1 MMNDVAAAKELE
13 RLSAIEEIKQ
23 AKARYFRGVDTSD
36 GALVRGVLAD
46 DCVLDY
52 MGCCTD
58 PKTGQDF
65 LPSMNV
71 VMRGSAS
78 WSGDGFT
85 KVGIVSAHHGH
96 NSEISL
102 TSETT
107 AEARDRPGP
116 AASAHRL
123 KQLGQGA
130 RVGDVARGL
139 MAADAG
145 AVHDPPGVGVGD
157 DPVHQALVVPDDQVA
172 DLPVVAIDEVRLRRP
187 LLQQRTA
194 HLGAD
199 NPKVTRQL
207 FLAMR
212 SAAASPRA
220 VLQIEEFVRE
230 EVAALAADGRWPV
243 TRLYDIGD
251 P

>member
-71 VMRGSAS
+71 VMRL
-78 WSGDGFT
+78 SGARLLPRDLREGRRPLEDQDP
-85 KVGIVSAHHGH
+85 AHPAHPGGGR
-96 NSEISL
+96 L
-102 TSETT
+102 
-107 AEARDRPGP
+107 ARDRPGP